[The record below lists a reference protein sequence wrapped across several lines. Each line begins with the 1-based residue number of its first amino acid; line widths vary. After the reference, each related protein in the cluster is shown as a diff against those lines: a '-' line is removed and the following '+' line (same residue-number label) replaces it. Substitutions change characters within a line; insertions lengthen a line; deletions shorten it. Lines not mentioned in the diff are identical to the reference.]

1 MTKKQK
7 SMAAASPEP
16 PKMAVV
22 MDVQRPVEII
32 DDAEPKPPA
41 VDDTRQPLPT
51 PIPAPVCEIRDPLW
65 ELYLARVAKAETVN
79 TMRRDG
85 RAIFR
90 DAFAEA
96 KVALDVYL
104 EQTKKGQ
111 QS

>member
-16 PKMAVV
+16 PKKAVI
-22 MDVQRPVEII
+22 MDAQPPVEFI

-51 PIPAPVCEIRDPLW
+51 PIPAPVCEMRDPLW
-65 ELYLARVAKAETVN
+65 ELYLARVAKAETIN